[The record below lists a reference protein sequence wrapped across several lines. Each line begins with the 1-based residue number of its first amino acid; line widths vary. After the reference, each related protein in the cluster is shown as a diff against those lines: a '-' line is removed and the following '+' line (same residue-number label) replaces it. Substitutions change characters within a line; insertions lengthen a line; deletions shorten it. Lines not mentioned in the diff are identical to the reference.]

1 MNDKDDDEI
10 DEAFLRRKRRKSNN
24 ILPILGIMAVFM
36 APGLFAVLVY
46 IVQSNKTVAIPE
58 VIQQHQ
64 DRPQIIPPASSMG
77 EVYGRL
83 AIYGGVALVG
93 IGGLGVAISK
103 GASSQRNWKSSRL
116 TIIQWVFVYTLPM
129 VVLSLPLAYFASQYR
144 PVFGDF
150 VTTAIAKP
158 HSPAREALIPIHMF
172 GFGLA
177 AIAVGSLFGILTWL
191 SKK

>member
-1 MNDKDDDEI
+1 MNDEDDEI

-36 APGLFAVLVY
+36 APGLFAALVY
-46 IVQSNKTVAIPE
+46 IVQSNKAVVIPG

-64 DRPQIIPPASSMG
+64 DRPQIIPPASNMG

-103 GASSQRNWKSSRL
+103 GASSRDRKSSRL